1 MTFSSPI
8 GIAFKFALCL
18 TGPEIMSWNA
28 DLMASEVTLLWIYSR
43 LDKLKK

>member
-28 DLMASEVTLLWIYSR
+28 DLMEREETLQWIYSR
-43 LDKLKK
+43 LDKLTK